1 MNIVKYEGNKE
12 FYHLFQK
19 WISQWSLRIDS
30 LKLLIISNRKFQNS
44 ISKEFNRDEIRC
56 LDQINK
62 YEINRIM
69 EFYYLFKE
77 RLEPIVFNLFLKIY
91 IIEINWLFRWE
102 SNKFRVNRT
111 MKFYHRQSKF

>member
-1 MNIVKYEGNKE
+1 M
-12 FYHLFQK
+12 
-19 WISQWSLRIDS
+19 
-30 LKLLIISNRKFQNS
+30 
-44 ISKEFNRDEIRC
+44 SKEFNRDEIRC

-91 IIEINWLFRWE
+91 IIEIN
-102 SNKFRVNRT
+102 
-111 MKFYHRQSKF
+111 

>member
-12 FYHLFQK
+12 FYYLFQK

-44 ISKEFNRDEIRC
+44 MSKEFNRDEIRY

-91 IIEINWLFRWE
+91 IIEINWLFRCGIE
-102 SNKFRVNRT
+102 
-111 MKFYHRQSKF
+111 